1 LKSWGG
7 CFGQRERRPPA
18 RVPAENDA
26 ALPPLLVE

>member
-1 LKSWGG
+1 LKTLGV
-7 CFGQRERRPPA
+7 GQRDRRLPA